1 MPTTLQFRRGT
12 ATQNNSFTG
21 AAGEIT
27 FDTTNK
33 TLRVH
38 DATTAGGT
46 RLATKA
52 ELDALN
58 VSSFTGGEGIDIS
71 GTTVSGEDATSS
83 NKGIASFDGAD
94 FSVTSGAVTIK
105 NGGVS
110 NAQLAGSIANAKL
123 ANSTVSYGG
132 VSLALGATDATPA
145 FDLSDATN
153 YPTSSLSGTI
163 TNAQLAGSI
172 ANAKLANASFTITD
186 GSTSQS
192 VALGDTLTF
201 TAGEGIDAVV
211 SATDT
216 LTISA
221 EDATTSN
228 KGVASF
234 NTNHFTVSSGAVSI
248 KTLNQST
255 TGNAATATAL
265 ENARTIAGVSF
276 DGTGNI
282 SLTTQN
288 ISEHSS
294 NLYFTNARAKS
305 ATVADA
311 INNGTTDVAPSQ
323 NAVFDAL
330 ALKLNLAGGTLSDKL
345 TLDGDPTNNLHAATK
360 QYVDGVA
367 SGLDVKKSVR
377 VATTGNG
384 TLSSAYANGQTVD
397 GVSLSTG
404 DRILIKDQ
412 STGSENGI
420 YTVNS
425 SGAPTRAT
433 DFDANSEVTGGAFT
447 FVEEGTANANLG
459 FVLTNTGSITLG
471 STSLTFSQFSGAGQI
486 TAGTGLTKSG
496 NTINATDA
504 TTSAK
509 GIASFASSDFTVS
522 SGAVS
527 IKTLNQS
534 TTGNAATATALETAR
549 TIAGVS
555 FDGTGNIAIPI
566 ENLSNVS
573 STSPSTN
580 QILKWSGTEWAPAA
594 DGGGTVTEAFKTIAV
609 SGQSDVVAD
618 GATDTLTF
626 AAGSNMTITTNASG
640 DTITFAASGGGG
652 GDITSVVA
660 GTGLSGGGTSGDVT
674 LNATDAS
681 TSAKGIASF
690 SSNDF
695 SVSSG
700 AVTIKSGGVS
710 NTQLAGSI
718 ANAKLANSTVSY
730 GGVSLALGATDATP
744 AFDLSDATNY
754 PTSSLSGTITN
765 AQLAGS
771 IANSKL
777 SNSSFTLSD
786 GSTTQ
791 AVALGDTLTVTA
803 GEGINATVSATDT
816 LTIAAEDATTS
827 NKGVASFSDTFF
839 AVSSGA
845 VSLDA
850 AQTGITSVVNTALEI
865 GRDADNRIKFGT
877 DNQIIFEVDGGDN
890 VIFKTSGEI
899 EATSLDISGS
909 ADIDGSLDV
918 PIVKNLSHIS
928 ASSSQSVVTINVTV
942 ATKTAA
948 HRYYSTGS
956 SLGYVMDG
964 VEGPLL
970 TLTPGRTYKF
980 DQSDNSNA
988 NHPLRFYY
996 EAAKTT
1002 AFTTNVTTNGTAGSA
1017 GAYTQI
1023 VVGDATP
1030 SMLHYQC
1037 SAHANMGNAVR
1048 IGTRNFTGFT
1058 TDDLTEGSTNLYYT
1072 DARAQAVSIN
1082 NVVEDTTPQL
1092 GGALDVN
1099 GAKIVSTSNGNIDI
1113 EPHGTGDVLLG
1124 NFKFD
1129 ADQTVGSGQDNYVL
1143 TYDHSTGKISLEAS
1157 AGGGGGSSITVQDE
1171 GSSLSTAA
1179 TTINFVGNGVVAS
1192 GTGST
1197 KTITI
1202 SGGGS
1207 GVTVQEEGSSLST
1220 SGTTL
1225 NFVGAGVTA
1234 SGTGATKTIT
1244 VPGGGTIDSAG
1255 VNILIGNATGSLTG
1269 INHFDYEATANQT
1282 TFGGADIDGNTLS
1295 YTAGAIQVFLNGILL
1310 TDSNDYVAT
1319 GGTNVIL
1326 NTGADSG
1333 DIINISTFNKIGQGV
1348 KHFRYSADSA
1358 QTTFQGT
1365 DVLGQTL
1372 SYNAG
1377 SIEVFLNGILLVDS
1391 DDYTATNGTSVVL
1404 TSGADSDD
1412 VIQISDY
1419 KGADTVNLATISP
1432 IVDSAYVQARVAGGT
1447 DWQPVKT
1454 SDYTAV
1460 AGQGVFVN
1468 STSGAINVT
1477 LPNSPSLGDEV
1488 RVIDAYGTAATNNI
1502 TVLRN
1507 SSKIMG
1513 ADSNFVI
1520 DINRSALGF
1529 VYVDANQGW
1538 VMIER

>member
-12 ATQNNSFTG
+12 ATQNNAFTG

-38 DATTAGGT
+38 DASTAGGT

-58 VSSFTGGEGIDIS
+58 VSSFTGGEGIDIDNS
-71 GTTVSGEDATSS
+71 NVISGEDATTS
-83 NKGIASFDGAD
+83 NKGIASFASAD
-94 FSVTSGAVTIK
+94 FDVTSGAVTIK
-105 NGGVS
+105 SGGVS

-123 ANSTVSYGG
+123 ANS
-132 VSLALGATDATPA
+132 A
-145 FDLSDATN
+145 
-153 YPTSSLSGTI
+153 
-163 TNAQLAGSI
+163 
-172 ANAKLANASFTITD
+172 FTITD

-192 VALGDTLTF
+192 VALGDTLTV
-201 TAGEGIDAVV
+201 TAGEGIDAAV

-228 KGVASF
+228 KGIASF

-265 ENARTIAGVSF
+265 ETARNIAGVSF

-294 NLYFTNARAKS
+294 NLYYTDERVDDRVNALLTAGS
-305 ATVADA
+305 GISLSYDDA
-311 INNGTTDVAPSQ
+311 
-323 NAVFDAL
+323 
-330 ALKLNLAGGTLSDKL
+330 
-345 TLDGDPTNNLHAATK
+345 
-360 QYVDGVA
+360 
-367 SGLDVKKSVR
+367 
-377 VATTGNG
+377 NG
-384 TLSSAYANGQTVD
+384 TLTITSSVTGDITSVIAGKGLVD
-397 GVSLSTG
+397 GGTSG
-404 DRILIKDQ
+404 DVTLNID
-412 STGSENGI
+412 SENI
-420 YTVNS
+420 QDLV
-425 SGAPTRAT
+425 GAM
-433 DFDANSEVTGGAFT
+433 F
-447 FVEEGTANANLG
+447 
-459 FVLTNTGSITLG
+459 
-471 STSLTFSQFSGAGQI
+471 
-486 TAGTGLTKSG
+486 SG
-496 NTINATDA
+496 NTETGITATYQDGDG
-504 TTSAK
+504 TIDLVV
-509 GIASFASSDFTVS
+509 G
-522 SGAVS
+522 
-527 IKTLNQS
+527 TLNQNTS
-534 TTGNAATATALETAR
+534 GNAATATALENAR

-580 QILKWSGTEWAPAA
+580 QILKWSGSEWAPAA

-609 SGQSDVVAD
+609 AGQDNVVAD

-640 DTITFAASGGGG
+640 DTITFTAAGGGGG

-660 GTGLSGGGTSGDVT
+660 GKGLTDGGASGDVT
-674 LNATDAS
+674 LNIDSENIQDLVGEMFSGNTETGITATYQDADGTIDLVIGTLNQSTTGNAATATALETARNIAGVSFDGTGNISLTTQNISEHSSNLYFTDAR
-681 TSAKGIASF
+681 AQA
-690 SSNDF
+690 
-695 SVSSG
+695 
-700 AVTIKSGGVS
+700 
-710 NTQLAGSI
+710 
-718 ANAKLANSTVSY
+718 
-730 GGVSLALGATDATP
+730 AL
-744 AFDLSDATNY
+744 
-754 PTSSLSGTITN
+754 
-765 AQLAGS
+765 
-771 IANSKL
+771 
-777 SNSSFTLSD
+777 
-786 GSTTQ
+786 
-791 AVALGDTLTVTA
+791 TA
-803 GEGINATVSATDT
+803 GEGIDISSG
-816 LTIAAEDATTS
+816 TISGEDATTS
-827 NKGVASFSDTFF
+827 NKGIASFSSDHFT
-839 AVSSGA
+839 VTSGA
-845 VSLDA
+845 VTIKTD
-850 AQTGITSVVNTALEI
+850 GIDDTHI
-865 GRDADNRIKFGT
+865 DFGT
-877 DNQIIFEVDGGDN
+877 GTNQVS
-890 VIFKTSGEI
+890 T
-899 EATSLDISGS
+899 
-909 ADIDGSLDV
+909 ADI
-918 PIVKNLSHIS
+918 PEQTNLYYTQARVDARVDALVDSSFVGLHARNLQLNDS
-928 ASSSQSVVTINVTV
+928 AQALYSNITVTV
-942 ATKTAA
+942 AGGKFVIDGTSQQAV
-948 HRYYSTGS
+948 
-956 SLGYVMDG
+956 SLAKGYIY
-964 VEGPLL
+964 
-970 TLTPGRTYKF
+970 RF
-980 DQSDNSNA
+980 DQSASTNST
-988 NHPLRFYY
+988 HPLRFS
-996 EAAKTT
+996 TT
-1002 AFTTNVTTNGTAGSA
+1002 SNGTWGGGSEYTTGVTKVGTAGSA
-1017 GAYTQI
+1017 GAYVEINVEQDTPVLYYYCANHSGMGAI
-1023 VVGDATP
+1023 VNIGGG
-1030 SMLHYQC
+1030 
-1037 SAHANMGNAVR
+1037 HA
-1048 IGTRNFTGFT
+1048 T
-1058 TDDLTEGSTNLYYT
+1058 TDTLTEGSTNLYYT

-1129 ADQTVGSGQDNYVL
+1129 ADQSVGSGQDNYVL

-1157 AGGGGGSSITVQDE
+1157 AGGGGGSSLTVQDE
-1171 GSSLSTAA
+1171 GSALSTAA
-1179 TTINFVGNGVVAS
+1179 TTINFVGAGVTATGS
-1192 GTGST
+1192 GST
-1197 KTITI
+1197 KTVTI

-1225 NFVGAGVTA
+1225 NFIGRGVTA
-1234 SGTGATKTIT
+1234 SGTGATKTIAIP
-1244 VPGGGTIDSAG
+1244 VDSTA
-1255 VNILIGNATGSLTG
+1255 VNTLISNATGSLTG
-1269 INHFDYEATANQT
+1269 INHFDYQAVANQT
-1282 TFGGADIDGNTLS
+1282 TFAGVDIDGNTLS
-1295 YTAGAIQVFLNGILL
+1295 YAVGAIQVFLNGILL
-1310 TDSNDYVAT
+1310 TDSNDYTAT
-1319 GGTNVIL
+1319 NGTQVIL
-1326 NTGADSG
+1326 NSGADSD

-1447 DWQPVKT
+1447 DWQPVK
-1454 SDYTAV
+1454 SADYTAV

-1468 STSGAINVT
+1468 STSGAKNVT
-1477 LPNSPSLGDEV
+1477 LPNSPTLGDEV
-1488 RVIDAYGTAATNNI
+1488 RIIDAYGTAATNNI

-1513 ADSNFVI
+1513 ADSNFII

>member
-12 ATQNNSFTG
+12 ATQNNAFTG

-38 DATTAGGT
+38 DASTAGGT

-52 ELDALN
+52 ELDALDAT
-58 VSSFTGGEGIDIS
+58 SFTAGEGIDIS
-71 GTTVSGEDATSS
+71 GSTISAEDATVS
-83 NKGIASFDGAD
+83 NKGIASF
-94 FSVTSGAVTIK
+94 
-105 NGGVS
+105 N
-110 NAQLAGSIANAKL
+110 
-123 ANSTVSYGG
+123 
-132 VSLALGATDATPA
+132 
-145 FDLSDATN
+145 
-153 YPTSSLSGTI
+153 
-163 TNAQLAGSI
+163 
-172 ANAKLANASFTITD
+172 
-186 GSTSQS
+186 
-192 VALGDTLTF
+192 
-201 TAGEGIDAVV
+201 
-211 SATDT
+211 
-216 LTISA
+216 
-221 EDATTSN
+221 TT
-228 KGVASF
+228 
-234 NTNHFTVSSGAVSI
+234 HFTVSSGAVSI
-248 KTLNQST
+248 KTLNQNT
-255 TGNAATATAL
+255 TGSAATLTTARTLGGVSFDGSANIDLPGVNIAGNQNTSGNAATATALANARTIHGVSFDGTSNIDLTEVVQDTVGAMFSSNTESGITVTYQDADGTIDLTVGNAATATAL

-276 DGTGNI
+276 DGTGDI

-294 NLYFTNARAKS
+294 NLYFTTARAKS

-471 STSLTFSQFSGAGQI
+471 STSLTFSQFSGVGQI

-549 TIAGVS
+549 NIGGVSFDGTGNINLPGVNTAGNQNTSGNAATATALENARTIAGVS

-566 ENLSNVS
+566 GNLSNVS

-580 QILKWSGTEWAPAA
+580 QILKWSGSEWAPAA
-594 DGGGTVTEAFKTIAV
+594 DGGGTVTEAFKTISV
-609 SGQSDVVAD
+609 SGQDDVVAD

-640 DTITFAASGGGG
+640 DTITFTAAGAGGG
-652 GDITSVVA
+652 GDITSVIA
-660 GTGLSGGGTSGDVT
+660 GKGLSDGGASGDVT
-674 LNATDAS
+674 LNIDSENIQDLVGAMFSGNTETGITATYQDADGTIDLVIGTLNQSTTGNAATATALETARNIAGVSFDGTGNISLTTQNISEHSSNLYFTDARAQAALTAGEGIDIS
-681 TSAKGIASF
+681 SGTISGEDATTSNKGIASF
-690 SSNDF
+690 SSDHF
-695 SVSSG
+695 TVSSG
-700 AVTIKSGGVS
+700 AVTIKADGIDDTHIDFGTGTNQVS
-710 NTQLAGSI
+710 TADIPEQTNLYYTQARVD
-718 ANAKLANSTVSY
+718 ARVD
-730 GGVSLALGATDATP
+730 ALVD
-744 AFDLSDATNY
+744 
-754 PTSSLSGTITN
+754 
-765 AQLAGS
+765 
-771 IANSKL
+771 
-777 SNSSFTLSD
+777 SSF
-786 GSTTQ
+786 
-791 AVALGDTLTVTA
+791 VALHARNLKMND
-803 GEGINATVSATDT
+803 SAQ
-816 LTIAAEDATTS
+816 AFYS
-827 NKGVASFSDTFF
+827 
-839 AVSSGA
+839 
-845 VSLDA
+845 
-850 AQTGITSVVNTALEI
+850 
-865 GRDADNRIKFGT
+865 
-877 DNQIIFEVDGGDN
+877 
-890 VIFKTSGEI
+890 
-899 EATSLDISGS
+899 EAT
-909 ADIDGSLDV
+909 
-918 PIVKNLSHIS
+918 
-928 ASSSQSVVTINVTV
+928 VTV
-942 ATKTAA
+942 AGGKFVIDGTSQQAL
-948 HRYYSTGS
+948 
-956 SLGYVMDG
+956 SLAKGFSY
-964 VEGPLL
+964 
-970 TLTPGRTYKF
+970 RF
-980 DQSDNSNA
+980 DQSDNTNA
-988 NHPLRFYY
+988 THPLRFS
-996 EAAKTT
+996 TT
-1002 AFTTNVTTNGTAGSA
+1002 SNGTHGGGSEYTTGVTKVGTAGSS
-1017 GAYTQI
+1017 GAYVQI
-1023 VVGDATP
+1023 IVEQDTP
-1030 SMLHYQC
+1030 VLYYYCANHSGMGGI
-1037 SAHANMGNAVR
+1037 ANIGGGHA
-1048 IGTRNFTGFT
+1048 T
-1058 TDDLTEGSTNLYYT
+1058 TDTLTEGSTNLYHT
-1072 DARAQAVSIN
+1072 TARVQAISIN

-1129 ADQTVGSGQDNYVL
+1129 ADQSVGSGQDNYVL

-1157 AGGGGGSSITVQDE
+1157 AGGGGGSSLTVQDE
-1171 GSSLSTAA
+1171 GSALSTAA
-1179 TTINFVGNGVVAS
+1179 TTINFVGAGVTA
-1192 GTGST
+1192 TGSGAT
-1197 KTITI
+1197 KTVTI

-1225 NFVGAGVTA
+1225 NFVGRGITA
-1234 SGTGATKTIT
+1234 TGSGATKTIT
-1244 VPGGGTIDSAG
+1244 SHVDSTA
-1255 VNILIGNATGSLTG
+1255 VNTLISNATGSLTG

-1319 GGTNVIL
+1319 GGTNVVL
-1326 NTGADSG
+1326 NSGADAG

-1348 KHFRYSADSA
+1348 KHFRFTADSA
-1358 QTTFQGT
+1358 QTTFQGS
-1365 DVLGQTL
+1365 DVKGRTL
-1372 SYNAG
+1372 SYNPS

-1432 IVDSAYVQARVAGGT
+1432 IVDSAYVQERVAGGT

-1454 SDYTAV
+1454 ADYTAV

-1468 STSGAINVT
+1468 STSGAKAVT
-1477 LPNSPSLGDEV
+1477 LPASPSLGDEV
-1488 RVIDAYGTAATNNI
+1488 RIIDAYGTAATNNI
-1502 TVLRN
+1502 TVQRN
-1507 SSKIMG
+1507 SAKIMG
-1513 ADSNFVI
+1513 SDSNFII

>member
-12 ATQNNSFTG
+12 NAQNNSFTG

-38 DATTAGGT
+38 DASTAGGT

-58 VSSFTGGEGIDIS
+58 AASFVAGEGIDIS
-71 GTTVSGEDATSS
+71 GTTISGEDATSS
-83 NKGIASFDGAD
+83 NKGIASFDGSD
-94 FSVTSGAVTIK
+94 FSVSSGAVTIK

-110 NAQLAGSIANAKL
+110 SAQLAGSIANAKL

-172 ANAKLANASFTITD
+172 ANGKLANSSFTITD
-186 GSTSQS
+186 GSNTQS

-211 SATDT
+211 SSTDT

-255 TGNAATATAL
+255 SGNAATATALANARTIAGVSFDGTSNIAIPIENLSNVSSTSPSTNQILKWSGSEWAPAADAGGTVTEAFKTISVAGQDDVVADGATDTLTFAAGSNMTITTNASGDTITFTAAGAGGGGDITSVVAGKGLLDGGASGDVTLNIDSENIQDLVGAMFSSNTETGITATYQDADGTIDLVVGTLNQSTSGNAATATAL
-265 ENARTIAGVSF
+265 ETARNIAGVSF

-294 NLYFTNARAKS
+294 NLYFTTARAKS

-323 NAVFDAL
+323 NSVFDAL

-397 GVSLSTG
+397 GVSLSTN

-471 STSLTFSQFSGAGQI
+471 STSLSFSQFSGAGQI
-486 TAGTGLTKSG
+486 TAGTGLTKTG
-496 NTINATDA
+496 NTINADDA

-509 GIASFASSDFTVS
+509 GVASFASADFT
-522 SGAVS
+522 
-527 IKTLNQS
+527 
-534 TTGNAATATALETAR
+534 
-549 TIAGVS
+549 
-555 FDGTGNIAIPI
+555 
-566 ENLSNVS
+566 
-573 STSPSTN
+573 
-580 QILKWSGTEWAPAA
+580 
-594 DGGGTVTEAFKTIAV
+594 
-609 SGQSDVVAD
+609 
-618 GATDTLTF
+618 
-626 AAGSNMTITTNASG
+626 
-640 DTITFAASGGGG
+640 
-652 GDITSVVA
+652 
-660 GTGLSGGGTSGDVT
+660 
-674 LNATDAS
+674 
-681 TSAKGIASF
+681 
-690 SSNDF
+690 
-695 SVSSG
+695 VSSG

-710 NTQLAGSI
+710 
-718 ANAKLANSTVSY
+718 ST
-730 GGVSLALGATDATP
+730 
-744 AFDLSDATNY
+744 
-754 PTSSLSGTITN
+754 
-765 AQLAGS
+765 QLAGS

-803 GEGINATVSATDT
+803 GEGIDATVSATDT
-816 LTIAAEDATTS
+816 LTIAAEEATTS

-850 AQTGITSVVNTALEI
+850 AQTGITSVVNSALEI

-899 EATSLDISGS
+899 EASSLDISGS
-909 ADIDGSLDV
+909 ADIDGTLEV
-918 PIVKNLSHIS
+918 PIIKNLDHIS
-928 ASSSQSVVTINVTV
+928 ASSNQAVVTIAVTV
-942 ATKTAA
+942 ASKTTA
-948 HRYYSTGS
+948 HRYHSTGS
-956 SLGYVMDG
+956 SSGYVMNG

-980 DQSDNSNA
+980 DQSDGTNNG
-988 NHPLRFYY
+988 HPLRFYY

-1002 AFTTNVTTNGTAGSA
+1002 AFTTNVTTNGTPGNS

-1037 SAHANMGNAVR
+1037 SAHAHMGNAAR

-1058 TDDLTEGSTNLYYT
+1058 TDDLTEGSTNKYNT
-1072 DARAQAVSIN
+1072 D
-1082 NVVEDTTPQL
+1082 VVADTTPQL

-1124 NFKFD
+1124 NFVFD
-1129 ADQTVGSGQDNYVL
+1129 ADQTVGGSQDNYVM
-1143 TYDHSTGKISLEAS
+1143 TYDNSTGKISLEAAS
-1157 AGGGGGSSITVQDE
+1157 GGGGGSAITVQDE

-1179 TTINFVGNGVVAS
+1179 TTFNFVGNGVVAS
-1192 GTGST
+1192 GTGAT

-1202 SGGGS
+1202 AGGGS

-1234 SGTGATKTIT
+1234 SGSGATKTVTI
-1244 VPGGGTIDSAG
+1244 PGGGTIDSAG
-1255 VNILIGNATGSLTG
+1255 VNVLIGNATGSLTG
-1269 INHFDYEATANQT
+1269 IDHFDFEADSAQT
-1282 TFGGADIDGNTLS
+1282 TFGGTDIDGNVLA
-1295 YTAGAIQVFLNGILL
+1295 YTPGSIQVFLNGILL

-1319 GGTNVIL
+1319 NGTQIVL
-1326 NTGADSG
+1326 NSGADSA
-1333 DIINISTFNKIGQGV
+1333 DIINISSFNKIGQGV

-1358 QTTFQGT
+1358 QTTFQGS
-1365 DVLGQTL
+1365 DVKGRTL
-1372 SYNAG
+1372 SYNAS

-1419 KGADTVNLATISP
+1419 KGADTVNLATVSP

-1447 DWQPVKT
+1447 DWQAVKT
-1454 SDYTAV
+1454 ADYTAV

-1468 STSGAINVT
+1468 STSGAKAIT
-1477 LPNSPSLGDEV
+1477 LPASPTLGDEV
-1488 RVIDAYGTAATNNI
+1488 RIIDAYGTAATNNI
-1502 TVLRN
+1502 TIQRN
-1507 SSKIMG
+1507 NSKIMG
-1513 ADSNFVI
+1513 SDSNFVM
-1520 DINRSALGF
+1520 DINRAALGF
-1529 VYVDANQGW
+1529 VFVDANQGW

>member
-803 GEGINATVSATDT
+803 GEGIDATVSATDT

-1468 STSGAINVT
+1468 STSGAKNVT
-1477 LPNSPSLGDEV
+1477 LPNSPTLGDEV
-1488 RVIDAYGTAATNNI
+1488 RIIDAYGTAATNNI

>member
-12 ATQNNSFTG
+12 ATQNNAFTG

-38 DATTAGGT
+38 DASTAGGT

-52 ELDALN
+52 ELDALDAT
-58 VSSFTGGEGIDIS
+58 SFTAGEGIDIS
-71 GTTVSGEDATSS
+71 GS
-83 NKGIASFDGAD
+83 
-94 FSVTSGAVTIK
+94 
-105 NGGVS
+105 
-110 NAQLAGSIANAKL
+110 
-123 ANSTVSYGG
+123 
-132 VSLALGATDATPA
+132 
-145 FDLSDATN
+145 
-153 YPTSSLSGTI
+153 
-163 TNAQLAGSI
+163 
-172 ANAKLANASFTITD
+172 
-186 GSTSQS
+186 
-192 VALGDTLTF
+192 
-201 TAGEGIDAVV
+201 
-211 SATDT
+211 
-216 LTISA
+216 TISA
-221 EDATTSN
+221 EDATVSN
-228 KGVASF
+228 KGIASF

-248 KTLNQST
+248 KTLNQNT
-255 TGNAATATAL
+255 TGSAATLTTARTLGGVSFDGSANIDLPGVNIAGNQNTSGNAATATALANARTIHGVSFDGTSNIDLTEVVQDTVGAMFSSNTESGITVTYQDADGTIDLTVGNAATATAL

-276 DGTGNI
+276 DGTGDI

-294 NLYFTNARAKS
+294 NLYFTDARAKS

-345 TLDGDPTNNLHAATK
+345 TLDGDPTNDLHAATK

-486 TAGTGLTKSG
+486 TAGTGLSKSG

-504 TTSAK
+504 STSAK

-549 TIAGVS
+549 NIGGVSFDGTGNINLPGVNTAGNQNTSGNAATATALENARTIAGVS

-566 ENLSNVS
+566 GNLSNVS

-580 QILKWSGTEWAPAA
+580 QILKWSGSEWAPAA
-594 DGGGTVTEAFKTIAV
+594 DGGGTVTEAFKTISV
-609 SGQSDVVAD
+609 SGQDDVVAD

-640 DTITFAASGGGG
+640 DTITFTAAGAGGG
-652 GDITSVVA
+652 GDITSVIA
-660 GTGLSGGGTSGDVT
+660 GKGLSDGGASGDVT
-674 LNATDAS
+674 LNIDSENIQDLVGAMFSGNTETGITATYQDADGTIDLVIGTLNQNTTGNAATATALETARNIAGVSFDGTGNISLTTQNISEHSSNLYFTDARAQAALTAGEGIDIS
-681 TSAKGIASF
+681 SGTISGEDATTSNKGIASF
-690 SSNDF
+690 SSDHF
-695 SVSSG
+695 TVSSG
-700 AVTIKSGGVS
+700 AVTIKADGIDDTHIDFGTGTNQVS
-710 NTQLAGSI
+710 TADIPEQTNLYYTQARVD
-718 ANAKLANSTVSY
+718 ARVD
-730 GGVSLALGATDATP
+730 ALVD
-744 AFDLSDATNY
+744 
-754 PTSSLSGTITN
+754 
-765 AQLAGS
+765 
-771 IANSKL
+771 
-777 SNSSFTLSD
+777 SSF
-786 GSTTQ
+786 
-791 AVALGDTLTVTA
+791 VALHARNLKMND
-803 GEGINATVSATDT
+803 SAQ
-816 LTIAAEDATTS
+816 AFYS
-827 NKGVASFSDTFF
+827 
-839 AVSSGA
+839 
-845 VSLDA
+845 
-850 AQTGITSVVNTALEI
+850 
-865 GRDADNRIKFGT
+865 
-877 DNQIIFEVDGGDN
+877 
-890 VIFKTSGEI
+890 
-899 EATSLDISGS
+899 EAT
-909 ADIDGSLDV
+909 
-918 PIVKNLSHIS
+918 
-928 ASSSQSVVTINVTV
+928 VTV
-942 ATKTAA
+942 AGGKFVIDGTSQQAL
-948 HRYYSTGS
+948 
-956 SLGYVMDG
+956 SLAKGFSY
-964 VEGPLL
+964 
-970 TLTPGRTYKF
+970 RF
-980 DQSDNSNA
+980 DQSHNTNA
-988 NHPLRFYY
+988 THPLRFS
-996 EAAKTT
+996 TT
-1002 AFTTNVTTNGTAGSA
+1002 SNGTWGGGSEYTTGVTKVGTPGSS
-1017 GAYTQI
+1017 GAYVQI
-1023 VVGDATP
+1023 IVEQDTP
-1030 SMLHYQC
+1030 VLYYYCANHSGMGGI
-1037 SAHANMGNAVR
+1037 ANIGGGHA
-1048 IGTRNFTGFT
+1048 T
-1058 TDDLTEGSTNLYYT
+1058 TDTLTEGSTNLYHT
-1072 DARAQAVSIN
+1072 TARVQAISIN

-1129 ADQTVGSGQDNYVL
+1129 ADQSVGSGQDNYVL

-1157 AGGGGGSSITVQDE
+1157 AGGGGGSSLTVQDE
-1171 GSSLSTAA
+1171 GSALSTAA
-1179 TTINFVGNGVVAS
+1179 TTINFVGAGVTA
-1192 GTGST
+1192 TGSGAT
-1197 KTITI
+1197 KTVTI
-1202 SGGGS
+1202 PGGGS

-1225 NFVGAGVTA
+1225 NFVGRGVTA
-1234 SGTGATKTIT
+1234 TGSGATKTIT
-1244 VPGGGTIDSAG
+1244 SHVDSAA
-1255 VNILIGNATGSLTG
+1255 VNSLITNATGTLTG
-1269 INHFDYEATANQT
+1269 INHFDYQAVANQT
-1282 TFGGADIDGNTLS
+1282 IFTGADIDGNTLS

-1319 GGTNVIL
+1319 TGSNIIL
-1326 NTGADSG
+1326 NSGADSG
-1333 DIINISTFNKIGQGV
+1333 DILNISTFNKLSGGV

-1419 KGADTVNLATISP
+1419 KGAIDVTEAAIIP
-1432 IVDSAYVQARVAGGT
+1432 IVDSAYVQARVSGGT
-1447 DWQPVKT
+1447 DWQPVK
-1454 SDYTAV
+1454 SADYTAV

-1468 STSGAINVT
+1468 STSGAKSVT
-1477 LPNSPSLGDEV
+1477 LPASPSLGDEV
-1488 RVIDAYGTAATNNI
+1488 RIIDAYGTAATNNI
-1502 TVLRN
+1502 TIQRN

-1513 ADSNFVI
+1513 SDSNFVI